1 MSVKTEGQNPID
13 RLMERASRALVDT
26 SYFEAERLA
35 KDALAKAHAA
45 SDFERMARIIL
56 PLQEA
61 RRQKRQLAVDAGNAG
76 AVMVFTDPRFLRD
89 AAAQLPAGCYLL
101 QPPLLGV
108 DARNLREEFT
118 HRNIPALVLCREPL
132 TKDLKWPVVS
142 VGRVSLRTRIAPH
155 IELAREEKS
164 VSKDSYSGEPPPP
177 ISWFESAAEA
187 IGDAAILKI
196 KPEDP
201 AAWRVDDL
209 MNYLDAHP
217 DHEKLHQRLEE
228 NCRQAIAEDL
238 PENMRHRPVDD
249 NPYSF

>member
-1 MSVKTEGQNPID
+1 MPVKEGSNPID
-13 RLMERASRALVDT
+13 RLMDRASVALVKT
-26 SYFEAERLA
+26 SYFEATRLA
-35 KDALAKAHAA
+35 KDALSKAHAA

-76 AVMVFTDPRFLRD
+76 AVMVFHDPRFLRD
-89 AAAQLPAGCYLL
+89 AAPELPAGCYLL

-108 DARNLREEFT
+108 DARNLRDEFEA
-118 HRNIPALVLCREPL
+118 RNVPALILCREPL
-132 TKDLKWPVVS
+132 TKDLLWPIVS

-155 IELAREEKS
+155 TPLTRVEKS
-164 VSKDSYSGEPPPP
+164 ITKDAYTGDPPPP
-177 ISWFESAAEA
+177 ITWFEAAAEA
-187 IGDAAILKI
+187 IGDAAIAKL

-209 MNYLDAHP
+209 MNNLDAHP

-228 NCRQAIAEDL
+228 ACRQALSESL
-238 PENMRHRPVDD
+238 PEGMRHRPVDD